1 MKLYDAIMD
10 HTEKTLAEA
19 KMRRFPY
26 DTARIWKDRGQS
38 ELIMLRDAA
47 FELGGSGTPSVNYT
61 CASTSDRVTED
72 EVFLYGPDLCE
83 IKEDTAFARI
93 VFLRTDDLGESTDEE
108 KAFAAIRN
116 LDFVRYHVYP
126 VGYMVRVSSQSN
138 REQVRV
144 SKRVIS
150 AGISFAYVGAAY
162 IRKFKEVDAVRN
174 VRVIFV
180 TDPDLVAALTENA
193 DKVDAITKTLTH
205 ILDGLPTD
213 CGHCSMKAVCDEVEG
228 MKELH
233 LGKKAAAAAR
243 KQEKENESIPAS

>member
-1 MKLYDAIMD
+1 MKLYDAII
-10 HTEKTLAEA
+10 EKTENTLAA
-19 KMRRFPY
+19 AAPQRFPY
-26 DTARIWKDRGQS
+26 NPARVWKDRGQS

-47 FELGGSGTPSVNYT
+47 YELGGSGCASVNYT
-61 CASTSDRVTED
+61 CVTTAEEITED
-72 EVFLYGPDLCE
+72 EVLLYGPDLTE

-93 VFLRTDDLGESTDEE
+93 VFLRTDDLKEDEDSE

-116 LDFVRYHVYP
+116 LDFVRYHIYP

-138 REQVRV
+138 KEQVRV
-144 SKRVIS
+144 AKRVVD

-162 IRKFKEVDAVRN
+162 IRKFREIPEVKN

-180 TDPDLVAALTENA
+180 TEPALVDALTENA

-233 LGKKAAAAAR
+233 LGKKRAAA
-243 KQEKENESIPAS
+243 KPAT